1 MTDEMRKQL
10 EELGVV
16 EARPNRKTPDI
27 VLPKKKV
34 EYVYN
39 DPRDPITGEVPF

>member
-10 EELGVV
+10 EELGVID
-16 EARPNRKTPDI
+16 AKPKPKMPDV

>member
-1 MTDEMRKQL
+1 MTDEMKKQL
-10 EELGVV
+10 EDMGVIQAKPRHV
-16 EARPNRKTPDI
+16 PPDI

-39 DPRDPITGEVPF
+39 DPRHPITGEVPF

>member
-1 MTDEMRKQL
+1 MTNEMREHLRDMGIL
-10 EELGVV
+10 EV
-16 EARPNRKTPDI
+16 N
-27 VLPKKKV
+27 PKKVTHTLPVKDKV